1 MSERLEAAYEQE
13 LGAIRSLARE
23 FARQHPG
30 VAGRLLISDD
40 TGLSQDPHVE
50 RLIEAFAFLTAR
62 LHVKLEDEFPELVD
76 ALLGVLYPHYLA
88 PIPSMAIAQLHIDP
102 AQSSLTSGPQVP
114 RGTELSSREIRGMPC
129 RFRTTAPVTLWPL
142 GVVRARYQ
150 SSPFGSEIEPPPAAR
165 HAEAA
170 LRIELRGSGG
180 VPLGQLGLSRLRFF
194 LSGDAPTTHQLY
206 ELVMNHV
213 TAVQWRAADAPPRQG
228 TVHTTPQV
236 IRPVG
241 FEPEEGMLPYGPRS
255 FPGYALLTE
264 YFAFPQKFLFFDV
277 EGLEVLRRLP
287 VRQDVELLLFL
298 DRTASA
304 LETRVSGDTFRL
316 HCVPIVNLFSRLA
329 EPIRLTRTRSEYLVV
344 PDARRPDGMEVIAI
358 QSVESVHP
366 DTKQVVAYAPFY
378 ALDRAADP
386 AVPLAYWHARRR
398 PSLVDAGTDVYL
410 SLVDRYFQPHWPPTE
425 VLSVRAL
432 CSNRNWPG
440 DLQKTGAV
448 DWQFQLAGQFPVRR
462 ITTPVEPTPTLRLP
476 EGDHRWRLVSHLLL
490 NHLSITGGPDGAA
503 ALRELLR
510 LYDYTGASAVAQQI
524 EGIAAVHSSRGV
536 APIRE
541 GPIRG
546 FCRGLD
552 VTITFDDDKYPGTG
566 FFLLASVL
574 ERFLGQYA
582 SINAFTRLT
591 ARSRQRAHWERRWPP
606 RTGNL
611 TLA

>member
-13 LGAIRSLARE
+13 LAAIRSLARE

-62 LHVKLEDEFPELVD
+62 LRVKLDDEFPELVE

-102 AQSSLTSGPQVP
+102 AQSSLTTGPQVP
-114 RGTELSSREIRGMPC
+114 RGTELLSREIRGMPC
-129 RFRTTAPVTLWPL
+129 RFRTTAPATLWPL
-142 GVVRARYQ
+142 SVVRARYQ

-165 HAEAA
+165 NADAA
-170 LRIELRGSGG
+170 LRLELRGSGG
-180 VPLGQLGLSRLRFF
+180 VPLPQLGLKRLRLF

-213 TAVQWRAADAPPRQG
+213 TAVQWRVADAPPRQG
-228 TVHTTPQV
+228 IVNLSPQT

-241 FEPEEGMLPYGPRS
+241 FEPEEGMLAYGPRS

-264 YFAFPQKFLFFDV
+264 YFAFPQKFLFFDL
-277 EGLEVLRRLP
+277 EGLEALGRLP
-287 VRQDVELLLFL
+287 AQQDVELLLFL
-298 DRTASA
+298 DRTAPA
-304 LETRVSGDTFRL
+304 LETRVSADTFRL

-344 PDARRPDGMEVIAI
+344 PDARRPEGMEVIAI
-358 QSVESVHP
+358 ESVESVHP
-366 DTKQVVAYAPFY
+366 DTKQVVTYTPFY
-378 ALDRAADP
+378 ALDHADDP
-386 AVPLAYWHARRR
+386 HSPLAYWHARRR
-398 PSLVDAGTDVYL
+398 PSLVDSGTDVYL
-410 SLVDRYFQPHWPPTE
+410 SLVDRYFQPHWPASE
-425 VLSVRAL
+425 VLSVRTT

-462 ITTPVEPTPTLRLP
+462 ITTPVEPTPALRLP
-476 EGDHRWRLVSHLLL
+476 QGTHRWRLVSHLML

-503 ALRELLR
+503 ALREILR
-510 LYDYTGASAVAQQI
+510 LYDYTGSSAVAQQI
-524 EGIAAVHSSRGV
+524 EGIAAVESARGV

-574 ERFLGQYA
+574 ERFLGQYV

>member
-13 LGAIRSLARE
+13 LAAIRSLARE

-62 LHVKLEDEFPELVD
+62 LHVRLHDEFPELVE

-102 AQSSLTSGPQVP
+102 AQSSLTTGAEVP
-114 RGTELSSREIRGMPC
+114 RGTELLSREIRGLPC

-142 GVVRARYQ
+142 SLVRARYQ

-165 HAEAA
+165 HADAA
-170 LRIELRGSGG
+170 LRLELRGSGG
-180 VPLGQLGLSRLRFF
+180 VPLSQLGLKRLRLF

-213 TAVQWRAADAPPRQG
+213 TAVQWRVPDAPPRQG
-228 TVHTTPQV
+228 TLNLPPQV

-264 YFAFPQKFLFFDV
+264 YFAFPQKFLVFDL
-277 EGLEVLRRLP
+277 EGLDALGRLP
-287 VRQDVELLLFL
+287 LQQDVELLLFL
-298 DRTASA
+298 NRSAPA
-304 LETRVSGDTFRL
+304 LETRVTADTFRL

-344 PDARRPDGMEVIAI
+344 PDARRPEGMEVIAI
-358 QSVESVHP
+358 ESVESVHP
-366 DTKQVVAYAPFY
+366 DTKQVVTYMPFY
-378 ALDRAADP
+378 ALDHSQDERS
-386 AVPLAYWHARRR
+386 PLAWWHARRR
-398 PSLVDAGTDVYL
+398 PSLVDSGTDVYL

-425 VLSVRAL
+425 VLSVRAT

-462 ITTPVEPTPTLRLP
+462 ITTPVEPTPALRLP
-476 EGDHRWRLVSHLLL
+476 QGTSRWRLISHLLL

-503 ALRELLR
+503 ALREILR
-510 LYDYTGASAVAQQI
+510 LYDYTGSSAVAQQI
-524 EGIAAVHSSRGV
+524 EGIAAVESCRGV

-574 ERFLGQYA
+574 ERFLGQYV